1 MADGQTP
8 SPHYL
13 SMRSQTSDHYWRLD
27 MTMREEIK
35 SLENKLT
42 GLHNDARYHDLR
54 RTYGEYSIK
63 VLRHLRGIEG
73 VQARGENHT

>member
-1 MADGQTP
+1 
-8 SPHYL
+8 
-13 SMRSQTSDHYWRLD
+13 
-27 MTMREEIK
+27 MREEIK

-63 VLRHLRGIEG
+63 VLRHLIGIEG